1 MNKSSIFYLFK
12 HFQLSFPSSHAKS
25 HKKERIFFDH
35 WQQWC
40 ENKLHSQVSAYC
52 IVKGQ
57 IMVCCLQLTSAR
69 AGLTKK
75 KKIVS
80 SLGLNNS
87 LVESLNTSQ
96 ILSCIH
102 RFPVILLLTI
112 KFKTKP
118 NKNIPRLLLKK
129 QEFDKKPFVVSEN
142 LHHIEDDC
150 CVHSSIFYGSWN
162 RFLLC
167 ILNNFSVFY
176 LEFFNQVWATG
187 NSEKLF
193 SLPMFSSWNQ
203 SDGVITSSNSVLWQK

>member
-1 MNKSSIFYLFK
+1 MLPKTILSKSGTGK
-12 HFQLSFPSSHAKS
+12 
-25 HKKERIFFDH
+25 
-35 WQQWC
+35 
-40 ENKLHSQVSAYC
+40 
-52 IVKGQ
+52 
-57 IMVCCLQLTSAR
+57 
-69 AGLTKK
+69 KK

-80 SLGLNNS
+80 SPGINNS

-102 RFPVILLLTI
+102 SFTVILLLTI

-118 NKNIPRLLLKK
+118 NKNIPRLLWKRK
-129 QEFDKKPFVVSEN
+129 EFDKKSFVVSEN

-150 CVHSSIFYGSWN
+150 CVHSSNFYDSWN

-176 LEFFNQVWATG
+176 LEFFDQVGATG

-203 SDGVITSSNSVLWQK
+203 SDGVIMLSNSIVWQK

>member
-1 MNKSSIFYLFK
+1 MLPTTILSKSGT
-12 HFQLSFPSSHAKS
+12 
-25 HKKERIFFDH
+25 D
-35 WQQWC
+35 
-40 ENKLHSQVSAYC
+40 
-52 IVKGQ
+52 
-57 IMVCCLQLTSAR
+57 
-69 AGLTKK
+69 KK
-75 KKIVS
+75 KKVVS

-129 QEFDKKPFVVSEN
+129 QEFDKKSFVVSEN

-150 CVHSSIFYGSWN
+150 CVHSSNFYGSRN
-162 RFLLC
+162 RVLLC

-187 NSEKLF
+187 IQKSFFHFPCSPPEIKVMGLSCRQILF
-193 SLPMFSSWNQ
+193 CDKSRHNTDKGWIDPHSL
-203 SDGVITSSNSVLWQK
+203 

>member
-1 MNKSSIFYLFK
+1 MLPTTILSKSGT
-12 HFQLSFPSSHAKS
+12 
-25 HKKERIFFDH
+25 D
-35 WQQWC
+35 
-40 ENKLHSQVSAYC
+40 
-52 IVKGQ
+52 
-57 IMVCCLQLTSAR
+57 
-69 AGLTKK
+69 KK

-129 QEFDKKPFVVSEN
+129 QEFDKKSFVVSEN

-150 CVHSSIFYGSWN
+150 CVHSSNFYGSWN
-162 RFLLC
+162 RLLLC

-203 SDGVITSSNSVLWQK
+203 SDGVITSSNSVVWQK